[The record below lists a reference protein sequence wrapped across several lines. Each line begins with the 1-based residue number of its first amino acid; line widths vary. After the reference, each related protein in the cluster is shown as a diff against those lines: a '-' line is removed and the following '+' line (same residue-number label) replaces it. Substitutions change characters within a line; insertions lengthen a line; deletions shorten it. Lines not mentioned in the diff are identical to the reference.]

1 MGGCLLNPHSVLQ
14 SPSLSAFAPLR
25 FRQSYFSIKEISDR
39 SLVLSI
45 RADDGKKGRHNKKNP
60 YSGKAPK
67 TEGADDGA
75 QSSSLSPNKEEI
87 LALFKRI
94 QSSISKGETLN
105 PKKRTPKTTE
115 DKLSPSPST
124 SAESILDVL
133 HQSRTQ
139 RTQQKGKS
147 VAKKGDKFLD
157 TQKDSLKEK
166 ESAAAA
172 EHVSTRPPSSFTRR
186 SPIRSLSSPREQ
198 VQSPAIAIPR
208 RETELTNQTSQPID
222 AASDHQAIK
231 LAEMKL
237 PELKEVAKSKGIKG
251 YSKLKKSELVEL
263 LSKSLADAS
272 P

>member
-1 MGGCLLNPHSVLQ
+1 MGGCLLNLLQ

-25 FRQSYFSIKEISDR
+25 FRQPYFSIKEISDR

-60 YSGKAPK
+60 YSGRAPK

-94 QSSISKGETLN
+94 QSSISKGETVN
-105 PKKRTPKTTE
+105 PKKRTPKPAE
-115 DKLSPSPST
+115 DRLSPSPST

-139 RTQQKGKS
+139 RSQQKGKS

-172 EHVSTRPPSSFTRR
+172 AAEHISTRPPSSFTRR

-198 VQSPAIAIPR
+198 VQSPTIAIPR
-208 RETELTNQTSQPID
+208 DETELTNETSQID
-222 AASDHQAIK
+222 DDSEHQAIK

-263 LSKSLADAS
+263 LSKSLTDAS

>member
-1 MGGCLLNPHSVLQ
+1 M
-14 SPSLSAFAPLR
+14 
-25 FRQSYFSIKEISDR
+25 
-39 SLVLSI
+39 
-45 RADDGKKGRHNKKNP
+45 HNKKNP
-60 YSGKAPK
+60 YSGRAPK
-67 TEGADDGA
+67 TDGADDGA

-94 QSSISKGETLN
+94 QSSISKGESVN
-105 PKKRTPKTTE
+105 PKKRTPKTAE
-115 DKLSPSPST
+115 DRLSPSPST

-139 RTQQKGKS
+139 QTQQKGKS
-147 VAKKGDKFLD
+147 VAKKGDRFLD

-166 ESAAAA
+166 ETAAAAAA
-172 EHVSTRPPSSFTRR
+172 EHITRPPSSFTRR
-186 SPIRSLSSPREQ
+186 SPIRSLSSPRKQ
-198 VQSPAIAIPR
+198 VQSPTIAIPR
-208 RETELTNQTSQPID
+208 DETELTNETSQID
-222 AASDHQAIK
+222 DDSDHQAVK

-263 LSKSLADAS
+263 LSKSLTDAS